1 MPKGE
6 LEFIRRIRPLLNRG
20 GDAAVLGVGDDMAVL
35 PFPADRLLLSTDMIM
50 DGVDF
55 RSEQHSWRQIGYKAM
70 AINLSDCA
78 AMAVRPVAAL
88 CALSLQDTLSM
99 DDALEIMSGVRDCST
114 KFACPIVG
122 GDTNSWSAPTVVCI
136 TVAAEADGDRPPV
149 RRGGARAGDSLCL
162 SGPVGGSLLARHLT
176 PEPRIETA
184 LAINRRLEPHAMIDI
199 SDGLAVDLWHMLDES
214 GCGALLDET
223 ALTPM
228 IHPDAHRQAAR
239 DGVSPREHALHD
251 GEDFELLIAL
261 PPRVTDEQC
270 RGLGLT
276 RIGRCTDETGCR
288 LKTED
293 GARIDIER
301 RGWEHFR

>member
-6 LEFIRRIRPLLNRG
+6 LEFIRRIRPLLEQA
-20 GDAAVLGVGDDMAVL
+20 GDATVLGIGDDMAVL
-35 PFPADRLLLSTDMIM
+35 PFPADRLLLTTDMIM
-50 DGVDF
+50 DGVHF

-99 DDALEIMSGVRDCST
+99 DDALEIMSGVRDCGR

-136 TVAAEADGDRPPV
+136 TVAAQPDGDRPPV
-149 RRGGARAGDSLCL
+149 RRSGARPGDSLCL
-162 SGPVGGSLLARHLT
+162 SGPVGGSLLSRHLT

-184 LAINRRLEPHAMIDI
+184 LEINRTLEPHAMIDI

-228 IHPDAHRQAAR
+228 IHPDAHRRAAQ
-239 DGVSPREHALHD
+239 DGATPRAHALHD

-261 PPRVTDEQC
+261 PPSVTDEQL

-276 RIGRCTDETGCR
+276 RIGRFTDETGCR
-288 LKTED
+288 LQTED